1 MNARREAERIRRA
14 CRASGR
20 VAIEEAVNL
29 LGMQIDGRR
38 FRGVKLDE
46 IAYRG
51 NIAIGGHLSEPERRW
66 AIAHAIGHRVLHTKG
81 NQVWLRTCTQL
92 SDKLEAQAEQF
103 AYHLLVDVAE
113 AWDEGLEAEEEI
125 AVHFGVPVAM
135 VRGGG
140 RQGEWTSASTRFGK
154 VKD

>member
-20 VAIEEAVNL
+20 VAIEEVVNL

-38 FRGVKLDE
+38 FRGVNLDE

-92 SDKLEAQAEQF
+92 PDKLEAQAEQF
-103 AYHLLVDVAE
+103 AYHLLIDLDE
-113 AWDEGLEAEEEI
+113 AWDEGLGTVQEI
-125 AVHFGVPVAM
+125 AAYFGVPADFVA
-135 VRGGG
+135 GQG
-140 RQGEWTSASTRFGK
+140 RLMR
-154 VKD
+154 V